1 MTKDQLEEFLIQSG
15 LDLCPGWV
23 MSGKAREN
31 LERFAQLVAEAE
43 RESAAIEASSWKRSK
58 LLLNAGEMTAQE
70 RRTCEAVAD
79 GIANAIRQ
87 MGKP

>member
-1 MTKDQLEEFLIQSG
+1 MTKDQFEEWVTQSG

-43 RESAAIEASSWKRSK
+43 MEECAKV
-58 LLLNAGEMTAQE
+58 
-70 RRTCEAVAD
+70 CEAEHLEDPQDREDDAYDSAVYDCA
-79 GIANAIRQ
+79 AAIRQ
-87 MGKP
+87 RGKP